1 MVDLPVVVDANA
13 LLAGLVGG
21 EDLDVQF
28 PSLND
33 PLYSVPPMGT
43 DGMYATVSPI
53 NLKDV
58 TEGKIGGTGV
68 FDQLMV
74 ALKAYLDKE
83 YSSNRITGEQY
94 TKAYI
99 ALVEGAMA
107 QGMAF
112 VMGREQA
119 YWGAV
124 AAQQAAQR
132 AQVELATSRIQLEQ
146 AKIQVGLLRS
156 EAVKSEAEAA
166 AARIRLVSEEI
177 NRKTA
182 DYNYTNI
189 LPLQKQTAEKQIA
202 LAQGQVDMLP
212 TQKKLL
218 EEQVNAAMAQTTDKR
233 SDNKDITGVLG
244 KQRQLYDQQIDS
256 YKKDAQNKAIK
267 VFTDAW
273 VTMKT
278 IDEGLAPPS
287 AFNNT
292 SLDAMLKVFK
302 ETNGLPS

>member
-1 MVDLPVVVDANA
+1 MVDLPVAVDANT
-13 LLAGLVGG
+13 LLTGLVGG
-21 EDLDVQF
+21 ENLDVVF
-28 PSLND
+28 PDLSG
-33 PLYSVPPMGT
+33 PLYQVPPVGTTGLYAPVKPTDLVDVT
-43 DGMYATVSPI
+43 DGKV
-53 NLKDV
+53 
-58 TEGKIGGTGV
+58 GGTGI

-74 ALKAYLDKE
+74 ALQAHLKKE
-83 YSSNRITGEQY
+83 FEQNRITGEQY
-94 TKAYI
+94 TKTYI
-99 ALVEGAMA
+99 ALVEGALA

-112 VMGREQA
+112 VLGREQA
-119 YWGAV
+119 YWSAV

-132 AQVELATSRIQLEQ
+132 GQIELATSRVQLEA
-146 AKIQVGLLRS
+146 AKVQMSMLRS

-166 AARIRLVSEEI
+166 SARIRLVSEEI
-177 NRKTA
+177 NRKVA

-233 SDNKDITGVLG
+233 SDGKDITGVLG

-273 VTMKT
+273 VTMKSL
-278 IDEGLAPPS
+278 DEGLAPPT
-287 AFNNT
+287 AFNNA
-292 SLDAMLKVFK
+292 SLDAMLLVFK
-302 ETNGLPS
+302 QTNGLPT